1 MSLVWDPLLSPL
13 QLGLLFAPPAL
24 ALLAALGWAAWRREG
39 RGALRAGRRLLAL
52 VLLFV
57 AALGPGYGT
66 TTTKVVLTDADVF
79 LVMDT
84 TTSANAEDWDASG
97 TTRLEAMKQDA
108 VAILEHYAGS
118 RYSLI
123 TFDSAAITRLPLV
136 RDPIALRSVLDTLD
150 VEITANAGG
159 GDIGRAAALLERRLR
174 ESREDHPERV
184 QLVFYLGD
192 GEQTATTPPTSFS
205 SAGEFVQRGAVLGY
219 GTALGGRMREND
231 YVPYDWEFSD
241 TPPVDDGQPAPYV
254 KDGAVDAVSRI
265 DEGNL
270 RAVASQLGVGYQHR
284 LPGTAPTL
292 PGIEGLLGQEVEVAD
307 VQIAFPYYWLPAV
320 PAFALIAWDV
330 LLVVGGL
337 GELLAARRGMR
348 A

>member
-1 MSLVWDPLLSPL
+1 MSVVWDPLLAPW
-13 QLGLLFAPPAL
+13 QLVLLFAPPAL
-24 ALLAALGWAAWRREG
+24 ALLAALGWAAWRRH
-39 RGALRAGRRLLAL
+39 RIGAIRAVRRFLA
-52 VLLFV
+52 VALLFV

-79 LVMDT
+79 ILMDT
-84 TTSANAEDWDASG
+84 TTSSNAEDWDVTGA
-97 TTRLEAMKQDA
+97 TRLEAMKQDA
-108 VAILEHYAGS
+108 IAIMEQYAGS

-136 RDPIALRSVLDTLD
+136 RDPIALRAVLESLD
-150 VEITANAGG
+150 VELTQYAGG

-192 GEQTATTPPTSFS
+192 GEQTATTGPTSFS
-205 SAGEFVQRGAVLGY
+205 ASGSLVQKGGVLGY
-219 GTALGGRMREND
+219 GTLAGGRMREND
-231 YVPYDWEFSD
+231 YVPYDWYSSD
-241 TPPVDDGQPAPYV
+241 VDPTDDGAEPPYV

-284 LPGTAPTL
+284 IPGTEPTL
-292 PGIEGLLGQEVEVAD
+292 PGIDDLLGQEVEIAE
-307 VQIAFPYYWLPAV
+307 VQIAVPYYWLPAV
-320 PAFALIAWDV
+320 PAFLLIAWDV
-330 LLVVGGL
+330 LLVLGGL
-337 GELLAARRGMR
+337 GELLAARRGLR